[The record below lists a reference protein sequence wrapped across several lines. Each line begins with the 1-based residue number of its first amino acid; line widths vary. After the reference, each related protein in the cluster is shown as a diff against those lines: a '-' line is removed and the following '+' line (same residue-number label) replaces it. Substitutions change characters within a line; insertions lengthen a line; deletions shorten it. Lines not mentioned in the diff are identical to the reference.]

1 MSIIIY
7 LLIILDISVKTLENT
22 NILIFCGL
30 TGEVSDCGSNAAE
43 LTLAVLQDINI
54 LYILLVITHNNTS

>member
-1 MSIIIY
+1 MMSLLEITMSIIIY

-30 TGEVSDCGSNAAE
+30 TGEVSDCASNAAE

-54 LYILLVITHNNTS
+54 